1 MNALKKFQM
10 LEKILKKKKKSKAH
24 ETPGK
29 KKGYYVFILYI
40 QKIIITSYCK
50 G

>member
-10 LEKILKKKKKSKAH
+10 LEKIIKKKNQKLMKLR
-24 ETPGK
+24 G

-40 QKIIITSYCK
+40 QKLIIASYCK